1 MSKILFL
8 RRSDRK
14 FMVVCF
20 CTDDKINITESW
32 WKGKHFVAILCPNL
46 DFILLSLWSTLVS
59 FSSLYKQKEVSINLL
74 VKDLT
79 ELIYWACCILLEC
92 SLFTYCLRSCFFL
105 FWITCVCTT
114 FSHEK
119 YKHKTPMLF
128 QEPWGCS
135 NIFYIWFA
143 SLKGW
148 RRMNCFLTRR
158 KYKDN

>member
-1 MSKILFL
+1 MFPTFTRFITKGISKILFL

-20 CTDDKINITESW
+20 CTDNKIKITESW
-32 WKGKHFVAILCPNL
+32 LKGKHFVAILCPNL

-59 FSSLYKQKEVSINLL
+59 FPSLCKQKEVSINLL

-114 FSHEK
+114 FSHENINI
-119 YKHKTPMLF
+119 KHLCYSKNLEVVLISFMYGLL
-128 QEPWGCS
+128 
-135 NIFYIWFA
+135 A
-143 SLKGW
+143 
-148 RRMNCFLTRR
+148 
-158 KYKDN
+158 